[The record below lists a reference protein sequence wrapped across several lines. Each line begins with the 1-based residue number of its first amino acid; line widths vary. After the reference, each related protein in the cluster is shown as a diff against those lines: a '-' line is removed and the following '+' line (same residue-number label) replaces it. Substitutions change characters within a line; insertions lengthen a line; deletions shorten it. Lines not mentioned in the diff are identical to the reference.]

1 MVKGAALV
9 SVLLV
14 ATSCTTSDN
23 IESVRTDWMLEA
35 PPTGRVLPVLVQ
47 IGGSSCNSFR
57 EVRVTETS
65 SEVAI
70 EAFVNHKTNFRLCTA
85 DLRMQREPVQLAAPL
100 GDRSLVGC
108 WVSEDEAKALGI
120 DTDCTKRVVPVPP
133 ASAAGA

>member
-1 MVKGAALV
+1 VVKGAALV

-14 ATSCTTSDN
+14 ASSCTTSDN
-23 IESVRTDWMLEA
+23 IEIVRTDWMLEA
-35 PPTGRVLPVLVQ
+35 PPNGKALPVLVQ

-70 EAFVNHKTNFRLCTA
+70 EAFVNHKTNLRLCSA

-120 DTDCTKRVVPVPP
+120 ETDCTKRVVPVPP
-133 ASAAGA
+133 RSAAGA

>member
-14 ATSCTTSDN
+14 ATSCTKSDN

-35 PPTGRVLPVLVQ
+35 SPTGRVLPVLVQ

-57 EVRVTETS
+57 EIRVTETP

-70 EAFVNHKTNFRLCTA
+70 EAYVNHRTNLRECTA
-85 DLRMQREPVQLAAPL
+85 DLRMQREPVQLAGPV
-100 GDRSLVGC
+100 GERRLVGC

-120 DTDCTKRVVPVPP
+120 DTDCTKRVVPVRL